1 MKLSVREFPR
11 CTIDIDAPYLHLPVR
26 IGAPRHWL
34 EGWIGGTRV
43 FAYYLELADEG
54 PATTF
59 FLDMQ
64 AFAGC
69 RLTLV
74 VDRVPRNRHMT
85 VIFVEEALG
94 Y

>member
-1 MKLSVREFPR
+1 MISHSKVVDGGINTAVARIKKTACPQNTRRLG
-11 CTIDIDAPYLHLPVR
+11 IDTPCAR
-26 IGAPRHWL
+26 TGNC
-34 EGWIGGTRV
+34 GGDKC
-43 FAYYLELADEG
+43 ENSI
-54 PATTF
+54 
-59 FLDMQ
+59 
-64 AFAGC
+64 C